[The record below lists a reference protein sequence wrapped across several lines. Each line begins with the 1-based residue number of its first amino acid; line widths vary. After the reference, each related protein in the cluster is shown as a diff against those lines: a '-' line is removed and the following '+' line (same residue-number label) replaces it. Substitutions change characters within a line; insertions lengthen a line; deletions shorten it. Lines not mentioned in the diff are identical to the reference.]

1 MIKLWNLLYVLAT
14 HPVFTLQSPY
24 SLHLLDA
31 KQGPAMKTTTNKEEL
46 LGFFR
51 EMTLM
56 RRVEMAADV
65 AYKNRLIRGFL
76 HLYDGQVRID

>member
-1 MIKLWNLLYVLAT
+1 MLT
-14 HPVFTLQSPY
+14 FQSPY
-24 SLHLLDA
+24 SLFLLD
-31 KQGPAMKTTTNKEEL
+31 KGPEMKTTTNKEEL

-76 HLYDGQVRID
+76 HLYDGQVYSEE